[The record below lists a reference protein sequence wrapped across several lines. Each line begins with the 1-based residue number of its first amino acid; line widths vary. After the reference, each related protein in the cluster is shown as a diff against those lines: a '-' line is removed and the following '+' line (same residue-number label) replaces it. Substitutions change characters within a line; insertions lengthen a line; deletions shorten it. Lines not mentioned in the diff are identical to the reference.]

1 MAFDAGMAAA
11 VVNELREKTVGAK
24 IEKVFQPSGD
34 EVILVCRRGRDS
46 MRLLLSANPSSARAC
61 VSTLE
66 KENPQ
71 VPPMFCM
78 QLRKHLCGALITD
91 VCMYGFERVI
101 EIKLSGYDELG
112 FACEKYLVLEIMGKC
127 SNLLMLCNEDG
138 RKKILGLIHP
148 VDFSTSAR
156 RQALP
161 GMTYELPPSQ
171 DKKDP
176 LSESEQGF
184 AESIKAYP
192 PQRDAWRFVLD
203 TYMGISPLVAR
214 EIALMAGAEAVERC
228 SIKMM
233 WRAFSSVMD
242 RIKENT
248 FVPCAVVK
256 DGVPFEYSYIDINQ
270 YGTSAEKRVFNSF
283 SEMLD
288 FYFGEREHAETM
300 RAKAHDIKAILSSAR
315 HKLQK
320 KLPILRSELLECD
333 EADKFKL
340 WGDLITASIYMLTKK
355 ADKCEVTNYYSE
367 SLENVVIPLDIK
379 LTPSQ
384 NAARYYKKYTKLKTA
399 KKMITEQIQKAESEL
414 AYFESVEASL
424 SLAENEADLYEIR
437 IELAEA
443 GYSPKTAM
451 LKKAR
456 SHAKFKPKH
465 FVTSGGYEC
474 YVGKN
479 NIQNDFIT
487 TKLSKKS
494 DWWFHVKGSAG
505 SHVLMVC
512 PPDVEPDARDFT
524 EAAELAAYFSGI
536 RNGENVAV
544 DYTHVRYVKK
554 PAGSPAGFVTYSS
567 NYTAYVDPKC
577 ECEEI

>member
-1 MAFDAGMAAA
+1 MAFDAGMTAA
-11 VVNELREKTVGAK
+11 VVNELYEKTVGAK
-24 IEKVFQPSGD
+24 IEKVFQPSKD
-34 EVILVCRRGRDS
+34 EVILTCRRGRDS
-46 MRLLLSANPSSARAC
+46 MRVLLSANPSSARAC
-61 VSTLE
+61 ISTLE

-91 VCMYGFERVI
+91 VGMYGFERVI

-112 FACEKYLVLEIMGKC
+112 FACDKYLVLEIMGKC
-127 SNLLMLCNEDG
+127 SNLLLLGTEDDK
-138 RKKILGLIHP
+138 KKILGLIHP

-156 RQALP
+156 RQVLP
-161 GMTYELPPSQ
+161 GMTYELPPPQ
-171 DKKDP
+171 DKIDP
-176 LSESEQGF
+176 LTESESGF
-184 AESIKAYP
+184 AERIKAYP
-192 PQRDAWRFVLD
+192 PQREAWRFVLD

-214 EIALMAGAEAVERC
+214 EIAQKAGADVVEKC

-233 WRAFSSVMD
+233 WRAFLAVIS
-242 RIKENT
+242 RINEKD
-248 FVPCAVVK
+248 FVPCAVVR
-256 DGVPFEYSYIDINQ
+256 DGVPFEYSFIEMDQ
-270 YGTSAEKRVFNSF
+270 YGAAAEKRIFESF

-300 RAKAHDIKAILSSAR
+300 RAKAHDIKAILTSAR

-320 KLPILRSELLECD
+320 KLPLLRGELSDCD

-340 WGDLITASIYMLTKK
+340 WGDLITSSIYMLTKK
-355 ADKCEVTNYYSE
+355 ADHCDVVNYYSE
-367 SLENVVIPLDIK
+367 SLETVTIPLDIK

-384 NAARYYKKYTKLKTA
+384 NAAKYYKRYTKYKTA
-399 KKMITEQIQKAESEL
+399 KKIITEQIAKAESEL
-414 AYFESVEASL
+414 SYFDSVEASL
-424 SLAENEADLYEIR
+424 LLAENEADLYEIR

-524 EAAELAAYFSGI
+524 EAAELTAYFSGV
-536 RNGENVAV
+536 RDGDNVAV
-544 DYTHVRYVKK
+544 DYTHIRYVKK

-577 ECEEI
+577 ECKEI